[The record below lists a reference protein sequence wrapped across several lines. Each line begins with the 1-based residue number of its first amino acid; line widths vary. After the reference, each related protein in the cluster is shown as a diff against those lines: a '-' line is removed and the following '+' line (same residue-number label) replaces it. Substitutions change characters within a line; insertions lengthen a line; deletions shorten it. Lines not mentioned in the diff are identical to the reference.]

1 MGRRIL
7 VAAVLVLTFLGG
19 GLLLRRGTPGTAG
32 EDPESSPRLF
42 DQVVSHVRRYAV
54 DSLDDNA
61 LYQKAAEGILAE
73 LPDPYAALLVGSDQA
88 TLAGQTSGNYGGIG
102 VQADLRGGTILVVSA
117 WPDSPADRAGI
128 RTGDRIVEVDGRV
141 VGPADLTE
149 TARLLRGE
157 PGTTVLVRVRRNL
170 VDGLLTFRV
179 RRAEVHRRSVSSGI
193 LYDDGIGYVALTR
206 VVERSALE
214 LQQAVDSL
222 RGLGMRSLVLDLRGN
237 PGGLLAEG
245 VALADLFLPPG
256 QAILETR
263 GRTASVQQRYVD
275 QRPEL
280 WTDLP
285 LAILVNEGTASAAEI
300 IAGALQDHDRALVVG
315 QPTYGKGL
323 VQSVFTLREGATL
336 RLTTGRWYTPSG
348 RTIQRPERAT
358 TPTTATLPADSL
370 PAFRTDGGRVVRG
383 GGGII
388 PDVVVRRDSL
398 PPAERAFLDG
408 LGRRIPAYRNAV
420 TSVALRVRDR
430 GTITSAD
437 FSISPLLRA
446 ELLAELG
453 EAGIAVNLAGS
464 PAAQAVLERD
474 LGHEIARYSLGRPA
488 ELRRR
493 SRLDR
498 QLQAAFAALRAAPTR
513 LALLGIDQRADSA
526 ERP

>member
-1 MGRRIL
+1 
-7 VAAVLVLTFLGG
+7 
-19 GLLLRRGTPGTAG
+19 
-32 EDPESSPRLF
+32 
-42 DQVVSHVRRYAV
+42 
-54 DSLDDNA
+54 
-61 LYQKAAEGILAE
+61 
-73 LPDPYAALLVGSDQA
+73 
-88 TLAGQTSGNYGGIG
+88 
-102 VQADLRGGTILVVSA
+102 
-117 WPDSPADRAGI
+117 
-128 RTGDRIVEVDGRV
+128 
-141 VGPADLTE
+141 
-149 TARLLRGE
+149 
-157 PGTTVLVRVRRNL
+157 
-170 VDGLLTFRV
+170 
-179 RRAEVHRRSVSSGI
+179 
-193 LYDDGIGYVALTR
+193 
-206 VVERSALE
+206 
-214 LQQAVDSL
+214 
-222 RGLGMRSLVLDLRGN
+222 
-237 PGGLLAEG
+237 
-245 VALADLFLPPG
+245 
-256 QAILETR
+256 
-263 GRTASVQQRYVD
+263 
-275 QRPEL
+275 
-280 WTDLP
+280 
-285 LAILVNEGTASAAEI
+285 
-300 IAGALQDHDRALVVG
+300 
-315 QPTYGKGL
+315 
-323 VQSVFTLREGATL
+323 
-336 RLTTGRWYTPSG
+336 
-348 RTIQRPERAT
+348 
-358 TPTTATLPADSL
+358 
-370 PAFRTDGGRVVRG
+370 VVRG